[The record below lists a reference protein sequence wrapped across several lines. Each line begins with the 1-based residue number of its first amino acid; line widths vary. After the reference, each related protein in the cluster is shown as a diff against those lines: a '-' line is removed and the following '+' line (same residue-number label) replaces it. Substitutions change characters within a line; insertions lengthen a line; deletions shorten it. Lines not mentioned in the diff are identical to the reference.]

1 MIAEAI
7 AEFAVSNGRM
17 FETDRSQTV
26 GASEIGQCARKVA
39 WLKAELL
46 GETGLRDSG
55 YSDAKGS
62 RLRGR
67 VFEDHIW
74 VPAVR
79 ATYGDRFVLGGTEQ
93 KTFLDGYLSCTPDGM
108 IVALPRDTLVDRGVP
123 DLGPDGAL
131 VIDAKTIDPR
141 AALNGPKPE
150 HVAQVIVQLEMIRA
164 QTRWKPEAGML
175 TYTDASHWDLTSEF
189 AVRRD
194 PEAYAHLKRR
204 AREIM
209 TTAPLELK
217 PEGFIAGGKEC
228 GYCAFTK
235 VCGRARSDVPFAHE
249 ADLDPQFV
257 AEVIDSARAIKRAEA
272 NSDAATAALRTLQ
285 NDLKERLRAKK
296 ARRVKA
302 DGVTV
307 LWSPVK
313 GRAVLD
319 AKALKVAAE
328 RAGIDLT
335 PFETVGEPSDR
346 LEIRGITP

>member
-1 MIAEAI
+1 M
-7 AEFAVSNGRM
+7 
-17 FETDRSQTV
+17 
-26 GASEIGQCARKVA
+26 
-39 WLKAELL
+39 
-46 GETGLRDSG
+46 RDPNH
-55 YSDAKGS
+55 SDAKGA

-74 VPAVR
+74 APALR
-79 ATYGDRFVLGGTEQ
+79 AKYGDHFALGGDEQ

-108 IVALPRDTLVDRGVP
+108 IVGLARDHLSDRGVS
-123 DLGPDGAL
+123 DLGPDGAI

-141 AALNGPKPE
+141 VPLNGPKPE

-164 QTRWKPEAGML
+164 QTRWKPEAAML
-175 TYTDASHWDLTSEF
+175 SYTDASHWDLTTEF
-189 AVRRD
+189 VIKRD
-194 PEAYAHLKRR
+194 PETYAHLKRR

-228 GYCAFTK
+228 GFCGYTK
-235 VCGRARSDVPFAHE
+235 ICGRARSDVPFADE
-249 ADLDPQFV
+249 VDLDQQFV
-257 AEVIDSARAIKRAEA
+257 AEVIDGARAIKRAEA
-272 NSDAATAALRTLQ
+272 SSDAAIAALRTLQ

-313 GRAVLD
+313 GRAALD

-328 RAGIDLT
+328 TAGIDLT
-335 PFETVGEPSDR
+335 KFETVGEPSDR
-346 LEIRGITP
+346 LEIRGVVPLTNEGT